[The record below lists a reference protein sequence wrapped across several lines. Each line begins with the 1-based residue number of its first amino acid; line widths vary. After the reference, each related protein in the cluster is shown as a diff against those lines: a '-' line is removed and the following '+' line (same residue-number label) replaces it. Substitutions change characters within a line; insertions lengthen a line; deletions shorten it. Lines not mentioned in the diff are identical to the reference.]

1 VLLPAEFSVW
11 VGKAEMLESGMTRGR
26 LCPGNRWLA
35 LIAIGWLFLCTA
47 PLYAQALNWEG
58 QSGIFVTPFAYVPP
72 TTGKSIGLP
81 IVAYHY
87 LDGGSVLGGF
97 QQLSITAVAMQRI
110 EFGYTR
116 DFHQSGNTPGVSN
129 LWGDGFNAFHAKVNV
144 LPENI
149 GGMRWVPA
157 TSVGVIVR
165 TQVHNVGGM
174 LQGKNTTN
182 GDYYLAATK
191 TITNIRKL
199 PIVLTAGGKATN
211 ASLLGLAGNAP
222 GYVGCAF
229 GSAAFVLRGPAHS
242 SIFLA
247 AEALQEPKGIQG
259 LPGAVV
265 PTTLTYAVRIVPRGA
280 APSLHRGWAEQSPR
294 LNIDLGVAQIV
305 GRILPGTNLDAR
317 HQFAAGVSY
326 QF

>member
-1 VLLPAEFSVW
+1 MPAIS
-11 VGKAEMLESGMTRGR
+11 A
-26 LCPGNRWLA
+26 
-35 LIAIGWLFLCTA
+35 
-47 PLYAQALNWEG
+47 
-58 QSGIFVTPFAYVPP
+58 
-72 TTGKSIGLP
+72 
-81 IVAYHY
+81 
-87 LDGGSVLGGF
+87 
-97 QQLSITAVAMQRI
+97 
-110 EFGYTR
+110 
-116 DFHQSGNTPGVSN
+116 GV
-129 LWGDGFNAFHAKVNV
+129 V
-144 LPENI
+144 
-149 GGMRWVPA
+149 
-157 TSVGVIVR
+157 VR

-182 GDYYLAATK
+182 GDYYVAATK
-191 TITNIRKL
+191 TIARLRKL

-222 GYVGCAF
+222 GYSGCAF

-247 AEALQEPKGIQG
+247 AEALQQPKGIQG

-280 APSLHRGWAEQSPR
+280 VPSSHRGWAEQSPR
-294 LNIDLGVAQIV
+294 FNIDLGIAQVAGQ
-305 GRILPGTNLDAR
+305 ILPGIPSLDAR